1 MDDRVEKEIVMPD
14 DNQNFHG
21 EKRQNAYN
29 VLRKLQE
36 HVRSN
41 IPAIVAQRAMSSFS
55 LHQEPAPQDGS
66 DVVFVVVYPQNP
78 FVGEPE
84 VRRMNAKDIQEG
96 LINSRVQIQDSRGV
110 LALPNDEGHYLYWA
124 GTPEFDQVNAFYYT
138 TFTLRMYERYAHRQI
153 PWSFPSARLKIDPHV
168 GDLANAFYNEQEQL
182 LGFHTFINKSG
193 EKHSTAQSAD
203 IVTHEAAHAIL
214 DGLRDLYNESFGLG
228 ARSFHESF
236 GDISAIL
243 VALHDDSL
251 IRRLLEWTD
260 GDLRMSNFISEV
272 AEHLTDELIQ
282 SDYFQGHTIYLRNAF
297 NMLEDTPFDQLNYIP
312 DNPETDLAR
321 QEHNYSRLFTGAV
334 YDILVGVYE
343 RFKENNQPAFVAL
356 YRARDVIG
364 NLLTMAVEAGP
375 VGELNFSDMARSF
388 ITADEILYGGR
399 YNAIIRYV
407 FDKRI
412 ILTKELADI
421 HRQELKELPD
431 IRLPDTMNNALSAA
445 MFLEDEVLPALNIK
459 PTEALMPLSTYRNA
473 KGFAFIT
480 YFNSRTVLL
489 KGNEFKAYNGVE
501 VDTFGG
507 LTLVFDKHDRLRSVY
522 YRPVSEIDVAQLK
535 VVIRELIEHDK
546 IVEDLYPPAGFNDTP
561 DGLIIPGKPM
571 DKPEGNKLVKY
582 PVIFDEIPDLM
593 SNLKEYLN
601 RWTDKSNS

>member
-1 MDDRVEKEIVMPD
+1 MPD
-14 DNQNFHG
+14 EEQNFHG
-21 EKRQNAYN
+21 EKNQNAYN

-55 LHQEPAPQDGS
+55 LQQEPAPEEAN

-84 VRRMNAKDIQEG
+84 VRRMNAKDIQGG

-153 PWSFPSARLKIDPHV
+153 PWSFPSARIKVDPHV

-182 LGFHTFINKSG
+182 LGFHTFINKNG
-193 EKHSTAQSAD
+193 EQHSTAQSAD
-203 IVTHEAAHAIL
+203 IVTHEVAHAIL

-228 ARSFHESF
+228 SRAFHESF

-260 GDLRMSNFISEV
+260 GDLKMSNFISEV

-282 SDYFQGHTIYLRNAF
+282 SPYFEEHTIYLRNAF
-297 NMLEDTPFDQLNYIP
+297 NMLEDTPFDQLAYSP
-312 DNPETDLAR
+312 ENPEIDLAR
-321 QEHNYSRLFTGAV
+321 QEHNYSRLFTGAF

-343 RFKENNQPAFVAL
+343 RFLENNQHAFVAL
-356 YRARDVIG
+356 YRARDVVG
-364 NLLTMAVEAGP
+364 HLLIMAIEAGP
-375 VGELNFSDMARSF
+375 VGELNFSDMAKSF
-388 ITADEILYGGR
+388 ITADEILYNGK
-399 YNAIIRYV
+399 YNAILRNV
-407 FDKRI
+407 FNKRV
-412 ILTKELADI
+412 ILTKALADI
-421 HRQELKELPD
+421 HREEIKNLPD
-431 IRLPDTMNNALSAA
+431 VRLPDTLNNALSAA
-445 MFLEDEVLPALNIK
+445 MFLEEEILPALNIK
-459 PTEALMPLSTYRNA
+459 PSGDLMPLSTYRNSE
-473 KGFAFIT
+473 GFAFIS

-489 KGNEFKAYNGVE
+489 EGKQFKAYDGVE

-507 LTLVFDKHDRLRSVY
+507 LTLVFDKHNRLKSVC
-522 YRPVSEIDVAQLK
+522 YRPVTDIDVAQLK
-535 VVIRELIEHDK
+535 VVVKELIEHDK
-546 IVEDLYPPAGFNDTP
+546 IVEDFYPLNSKFSDTP
-561 DGLIIPGKPM
+561 DGLIIAGKPM

-582 PVIFDEIPDLM
+582 PVIFDEIPDFM
-593 SNLKEYLN
+593 SNLKVYLN
-601 RWTDKSNS
+601 RWIDKSDS